1 MKLISIS
8 TFLIIT
14 LSIISCKKEN
24 TGKVNIDIRVPSEEY
39 DSLSYYLSQDNL
51 TAYGSWEFKKEY
63 FDSTGSIH
71 LSLDTDEISWLFFTF
86 HPNTYKGSGYIKQNR
101 VFLLAQP
108 GKQYSIVFDSAYPM
122 LFRINGNFEKAQDL
136 FNRLSQNQNTSG
148 YDWSKNSDTRP
159 NAFINHLEDS
169 IAKSIKPFDDLLKRK
184 EIDKTYYNAVYN
196 HIKYSHASGLLNHFS
211 IRQRAYERPSAF
223 KNYPEIHPLKI
234 SEEDLFHIEEAVY
247 NKYPI
252 TKKETGLLPN
262 LGDYMDQ
269 YLRHKTRNRNI
280 DYGSYKGRLQLVDAS
295 SEYLE
300 DDLIEPYFA
309 HQFHSSSMRSGPDS
323 LATFLFIEFK
333 KRYPDSHFMPGI
345 IHSIEGLTGFYAAFY
360 PGLNKSQSASNEI
373 ALKEDILFSPDI
385 KFIEGEES
393 ITAFDSLLY
402 QFKGKNI
409 FVDFWASWCA
419 PCRYEFRYADS
430 LHHFL
435 QANNIE
441 MLYIS
446 TDEDE
451 SKWKNTLSQYDL
463 KGYHFR
469 VANQELRRE
478 LRNIVHFIP
487 TYMIIDSTGKIIEY
501 DAEEPHTK
509 SKLYEQLAD
518 SFK

>member
-1 MKLISIS
+1 MKLIPFSA
-8 TFLIIT
+8 FLIIT

-24 TGKVNIDIRVPSEEY
+24 NGKVNIDIKVPSEEY

-51 TAYGSWEFKKEY
+51 TAYGSWEFQREY
-63 FDSTGSIH
+63 FDSTGSKH

-86 HPNTYKGSGYIKQNR
+86 HPNTYKGSTYIKQNR
-101 VFLLAQP
+101 VFLLVQT
-108 GKQYSIVFDSAYPM
+108 GKQYSIVFDSTYPM
-122 LFRINGNFEKAQDL
+122 LFRINGNFEEAHNL
-136 FNRLSQNQNTSG
+136 FNKLSQNQSTSG
-148 YDWSKNSDTRP
+148 YDWSENSDTRITT
-159 NAFINHLEDS
+159 FLVHLEDS
-169 IAKSIKPFDDLLKRK
+169 IANSIKPFDDLLQRK
-184 EIDKTYYNAVYN
+184 KIDKMYYNAVYN

-234 SEEDLFHIEEAVY
+234 SDENLSHIEEAVY
-247 NKYPI
+247 KKYPI

-262 LGDYMDQ
+262 LGEYMDQ
-269 YLRHKTRNRNI
+269 YLRFKTRNKNI

-300 DDLIEPYFA
+300 DDLVEPYFA
-309 HQFHSSSMRSGPDS
+309 HQFHSSSMKSGPDS
-323 LATFLFIEFK
+323 LATYLFVEFK

-360 PGLNKSQSASNEI
+360 PGLYNSQNANAEI
-373 ALKEDILFSPDI
+373 AMEKDFIFPPNI
-385 KFIEGEES
+385 IFIEGKDS
-393 ITAFDSLLY
+393 LKVFDSLVN
-402 QFKGKNI
+402 QFKGKNV

-419 PCRYEFRYADS
+419 PCRYEFRFADS

-435 QANNIE
+435 KANNIE

-451 SKWKNTLSQYDL
+451 TKWKNTISQYDL
-463 KGYHFR
+463 KGYHYR
-469 VANQELRRE
+469 ASNPELIKE

-501 DAEEPHTK
+501 DAEKPHTQ
-509 SKLYEQLAD
+509 SKLYEQLAS